1 MGNWINDR
9 DQRKA
14 NEAKW
19 GSVGVDPR
27 KTGVAKS
34 DKRVD
39 DLDRAIKADVA
50 KGSLRTEADGRVYG
64 SQGHGDPGPGG
75 WPKPSVGGTT
85 GGTLGEAWKSQS
97 AATRVER
104 PMVPGGCCHDA
115 SVAALVLSGGR
126 KLYGA
131 QGAKI
136 VNGGH
141 LDLILDCAGHV
152 QTPKAFVK
160 ASGTGAGKYRKL
172 NGLVWP
178 DVVRLDWPDM
188 TAPTK
193 VGIKFWQELHRLL
206 PQHTAVACMGGHG
219 RTGTALAALLVADG
233 MGGQAAIDRVRKEHC
248 PRAIETKEQEEYI
261 RGLAKARERQSR

>member
-1 MGNWINDR
+1 MTRKRHRGRWPNVGNWINDR

-39 DLDRAIKADVA
+39 DLDRAIKAE
-50 KGSLRTEADGRVYG
+50 TN
-64 SQGHGDPGPGG
+64 QTP

-115 SVAALVLSGGR
+115 SAAALVLSGGR

-193 VGIKFWQELHRLL
+193 VGIKFWQELHKLL